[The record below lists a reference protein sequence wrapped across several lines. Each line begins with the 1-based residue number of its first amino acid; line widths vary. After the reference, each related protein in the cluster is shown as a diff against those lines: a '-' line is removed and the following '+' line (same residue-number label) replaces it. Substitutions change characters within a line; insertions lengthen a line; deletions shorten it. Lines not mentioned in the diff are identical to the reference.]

1 MNKSRALVLLVL
13 ALGWSAVPAGE
24 TRPAPWLVA
33 QTDKPRP
40 MCESDQRKMPR
51 GAMVCREGKQLQC
64 GPYGNWVDTGKP
76 C

>member
-1 MNKSRALVLLVL
+1 MNKTKLLVLLL
-13 ALGWSAVPAGE
+13 LSLGCSAVPATE
-24 TRPAPWLVA
+24 TRPAPWMVA

-40 MCESDQRKMPR
+40 TCESDKRKMPR
-51 GAMVCREGKQLQC
+51 GAMVCRQGKQLQC